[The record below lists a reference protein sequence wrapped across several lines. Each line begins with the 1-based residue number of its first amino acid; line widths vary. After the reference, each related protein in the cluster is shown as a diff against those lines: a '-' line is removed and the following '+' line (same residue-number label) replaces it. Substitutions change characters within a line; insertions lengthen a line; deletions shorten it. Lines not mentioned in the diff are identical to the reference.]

1 MIRFRIL
8 PFALTALIAAPALA
22 QQPGTPNDSL
32 QRMYDAPLKRYF
44 SNEDPLKKYM
54 PSQKP
59 SPFETR
65 QPSVYPDNPLVPGG
79 QPQAPRTF
87 NQQGGASAALPQLPP
102 GMVTGAQPYG
112 SQPAYD
118 PRFRHMDANNDGQ
131 LSRDE
136 YVRAQMQRAPTNP
149 SVRDLQAGSLQRR
162 FDSRFGAA
170 DTNRNGR
177 VDPNE
182 YGSAIN
188 PRF

>member
-1 MIRFRIL
+1 MIRSRIL
-8 PFALTALIAAPALA
+8 PFAMIAFMAAPALA
-22 QQPGTPNDSL
+22 QRPGTPNDPL

-54 PSQKP
+54 PTQKP
-59 SPFETR
+59 SPF
-65 QPSVYPDNPLVPGG
+65 QQKLPSIYPDNPLVPGG

-87 NQQGGASAALPQLPP
+87 NQQSAPEALPQLPP

-118 PRFRHMDANNDGQ
+118 PRFRHFDANNDGQ
-131 LSRDE
+131 ISRDE
-136 YVRAQMQRAPTNP
+136 YVRTQMQRAPANP
-149 SVRDLQAGSLQRR
+149 SVGALGAGSLQRR

-177 VDPNE
+177 IDPNE
-182 YGSAIN
+182 YGAASN

>member
-1 MIRFRIL
+1 MIRCRIL
-8 PFALTALIAAPALA
+8 PLALTAFIAAPALA
-22 QQPGTPNDSL
+22 QQPGTPNDPL

-59 SPFETR
+59 SPFATR
-65 QPSVYPDNPLVPGG
+65 PPSIYPDNPLIPGG

-87 NQQGGASAALPQLPP
+87 NQQAAPAPLPQLPP
-102 GMVTGAQPYG
+102 GMVTGQQPYG

-131 LSRDE
+131 ISRDE
-136 YVRAQMQRAPTNP
+136 YTRNQMQRAPTNP

-162 FDSRFGAA
+162 FDGRFGAA
-170 DTNRNGR
+170 DANRNGR
-177 VDPNE
+177 IDRNE
-182 YGSAIN
+182 YDAAPN